1 MLSKDDLQ
9 AIGELLEPLHR
20 KLDSIEKNMVTK
32 DDLSLNNDVLST
44 IFKVELGSI
53 KKEIVEAL
61 KLGFQEI
68 AKHVKDHHE
77 RIEKL
82 EHLPHPDKN

>member
-9 AIGELLEPLHR
+9 AIGELLEPIHR
-20 KLDSIEKNMVTK
+20 KLDTIEKNIVTK
-32 DDLSLNNDVLST
+32 DDLRLNNDVLST

-53 KKEIVEAL
+53 KKDIVEAL

-68 AKHVKDHHE
+68 AKHVKDHRE
-77 RIEKL
+77 RLEKL
-82 EHLPHPDKN
+82 EHLTHHS